1 MNDEEWKNPSGFEK
15 DNGGEAVG
23 QAQST
28 DLGLITVECQFY
40 RSRRDTLISA
50 NNRLKASEAAWRL

>member
-1 MNDEEWKNPSGFEK
+1 MMNEK
-15 DNGGEAVG
+15 IRAVLKGTTGGEAVG

-50 NNRLKASEAAWRL
+50 NNRLKASEVA

>member
-1 MNDEEWKNPSGFEK
+1 MMNEK
-15 DNGGEAVG
+15 IRTVLKGTTGGEAVG

-50 NNRLKASEAAWRL
+50 NNRLKASEVA